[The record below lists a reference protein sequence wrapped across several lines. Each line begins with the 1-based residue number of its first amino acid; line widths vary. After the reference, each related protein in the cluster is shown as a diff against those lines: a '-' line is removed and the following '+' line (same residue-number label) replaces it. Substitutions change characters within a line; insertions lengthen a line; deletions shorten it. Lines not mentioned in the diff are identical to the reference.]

1 MGHLSQKTKRLVWQF
16 VQGKG
21 CDFKLDIIII
31 IIIIIIM
38 MQVLICIFRT

>member
-31 IIIIIIM
+31 IIII